1 MAKRARY
8 LDPEAEIDLRKLR
21 YFLAVAERLNFGRA
35 AQELILA
42 QPALSRAIKSLE
54 HDLGVVLFDRDH
66 HTVRLTEAGRVL
78 VAEADGLLA
87 RAGAARKRVRAAAVV
102 RPTLTIGFAPGIG
115 GVDVLRRFA
124 RENPDVDVEVLGVDD
139 DVDVAWIR
147 TAEESGV
154 DGIETVPLHDDPDLL
169 ALPTAHPFTGLAEL
183 TLADLAAEP
192 LLCRD
197 SVETTLDAVAVGVG
211 LALVPAAVAA
221 THQRSDITFRPVT
234 DTPRYRVALSV
245 APEARQR
252 PEVEAFI
259 GVAVHAHQ
267 DSGALVG

>member
-87 RAGAARKRVRAAAVV
+87 RAGAARRRVRAAAVV
-102 RPTLTIGFAPGIG
+102 RSTLAVGFAPGIG
-115 GVDVLRRFA
+115 DADLLRRFA
-124 RENPDVDVEVLGVDD
+124 QENPDVDVVVRGVDD

-154 DGIETVPLHDDPDLL
+154 DGIDLVPLYDDPDLL
-169 ALPTAHPFTGLAEL
+169 ALPASHPLVALAEL
-183 TLADLAAEP
+183 SLADLGAEP

-197 SVETTLDAVAVGVG
+197 TAQTTLDAVALGAGV
-211 LALVPAAVAA
+211 ALVPASVAT
-221 THQRSDITFRPVT
+221 THQRRDITFRPVA
-234 DTPRYRVALSV
+234 DTPSYRVALSV
-245 APEARQR
+245 APGARQR
-252 PEVEAFI
+252 PEVEAFVGLAI
-259 GVAVHAHQ
+259 DAHQ
-267 DSGALVG
+267 DSSALV

>member
-87 RAGAARKRVRAAAVV
+87 RAGAARRRVRAAAVT
-102 RPTLTIGFAPGIG
+102 RPTLAVGFAPGITG
-115 GVDVLRRFA
+115 TEVLRRYS
-124 RENPDVDVEVLGVDD
+124 RENPDVEVLVRGVDD

-154 DGIETVPLHDDPDLL
+154 DGVVALYDDPDLL
-169 ALPTAHPFTGLAEL
+169 ALPAAHPLGGLAEL
-183 TLADLAAEP
+183 SLADLAAEP

-197 SVETTLDAVAVGVG
+197 SVEPTLDAVAVGVG
-211 LALVPAAVAA
+211 LALVPASIAA
-221 THQRSDITFRPVT
+221 TRQRPDITFRPVT

-245 APEARQR
+245 APECRQR
-252 PEVEAFI
+252 PEVEEFVRI
-259 GVAVHAHQ
+259 AVDAHQ
-267 DSGALVG
+267 ESSALV

>member
-87 RAGAARKRVRAAAVV
+87 RAGAARRRVRAAAVV
-102 RPTLTIGFAPGIG
+102 RPTLAIGFAHC
-115 GVDVLRRFA
+115 VTDTAVLRRFTA
-124 RENPDVDVEVLGVDD
+124 EHPDVDVVVRGPGA
-139 DVDVAWIR
+139 DVDVTWIR
-147 TAEESGV
+147 VAAESAV
-154 DGIETVPLHDDPDLL
+154 DGFDTVPLHDDPDLL
-169 ALPTAHPFTGLAEL
+169 ALPAAHPLAGHDELALAEFA
-183 TLADLAAEP
+183 TEP
-192 LLCRD
+192 LLRRD
-197 SVETTLDAVAVGVG
+197 SVTATLDAVAVGAG
-211 LALVPAAVAA
+211 LAIVPASVAA
-221 THQRSDITFRPVT
+221 THQRPDITFRPIA

-245 APEARQR
+245 APESRQR

-259 GVAVHAHQ
+259 NVAVEVYQ
-267 DSGALVG
+267 DSSALV

>member
-87 RAGAARKRVRAAAVV
+87 RAGAARRRVRAAAVV
-102 RPTLTIGFAPGIG
+102 RPTLTIGFAAGLAG
-115 GVDVLRRFA
+115 ADVLHRFGA
-124 RENPDVDVEVLGVDD
+124 ENPDVEVVVGDLEV

-147 TAEESGV
+147 VAAESAV
-154 DGIETVPLHDDPDLL
+154 DGFDTIPLHDDPDLL
-169 ALPTAHPFTGLAEL
+169 ALPAAHPLAGHDEL
-183 TLADLAAEP
+183 ALADFAAEP
-192 LLCRD
+192 LLCAD
-197 SVETTLDAVAVGVG
+197 SAAATLDAVAVGVG
-211 LALVPAAVAA
+211 LALVPASVA
-221 THQRSDITFRPVT
+221 TLHQRPDITFRPVA

-245 APEARQR
+245 APETRQR

-259 GVAVHAHQ
+259 GVAVEAHQ
-267 DSGALVG
+267 DSAALV

>member
-54 HDLGVVLFDRDH
+54 HDLGVLLFDRDH

-87 RAGAARKRVRAAAVV
+87 RAGAARRRVRAAAVI
-102 RPTLTIGFAPGIG
+102 RPTLTIGFAPGVSG
-115 GVDVLRRFA
+115 AEVLRRFG
-124 RENPDVDVEVLGVDD
+124 RDNPDVEVEVRGVDD

-154 DGIETVPLHDDPDLL
+154 DGIETVPLHEDPDLL
-169 ALPTAHPFTGLAEL
+169 ALPSTHPLAGLPEL
-183 TLADLAAEP
+183 SLADVATEP

-197 SVETTLDAVAVGVG
+197 SVETTFDAVAVGVG
-211 LALVPAAVAA
+211 LALVPASVAA
-221 THQRSDITFRPVT
+221 VHQRPDITFRPVT

-245 APEARQR
+245 APHARTR

-259 GVAVHAHQ
+259 RTATDAHQ
-267 DSGALVG
+267 DSNALV

>member
-8 LDPEAEIDLRKLR
+8 LDSEAEIDLRKLR

-54 HDLGVVLFDRDH
+54 HDLGVVLFDRDR
-66 HTVRLTEAGRVL
+66 HTVQLTEAGRVL
-78 VAEADGLLA
+78 VAEAGGLLA
-87 RAGAARKRVRAAAVV
+87 RAGAARRRVRAAAVV
-102 RPTLTIGFAPGIG
+102 RPTLTIGFAAGITG
-115 GVDVLRRFA
+115 ADVLCRFG
-124 RENPDVDVEVLGVDD
+124 RENPDVEVVVRGVDD

-147 TAEESGV
+147 TAEESGMDGV
-154 DGIETVPLHDDPDLL
+154 DTVPLYDDPDLL
-169 ALPTAHPFTGLAEL
+169 ALPPAHPLAGLTEL
-183 TLADLAAEP
+183 ALADLGTEP

-197 SVETTLDAVAVGVG
+197 SVETTLNVVAVGG
-211 LALVPAAVAA
+211 GIALVPASIAA
-221 THQRSDITFRPVT
+221 AQQRSDVTFRPVL

-245 APEARQR
+245 EPRCRQR

-259 GVAVHAHQ
+259 GIAVDAHQ
-267 DSGALVG
+267 DSGALV

>member
-87 RAGAARKRVRAAAVV
+87 RAGAARRRVRAAAVT
-102 RPTLTIGFAPGIG
+102 RPTLAVGFAPGITG
-115 GVDVLRRFA
+115 TEVLRRYS
-124 RENPDVDVEVLGVDD
+124 RENPDVEVLVRGVDD

-154 DGIETVPLHDDPDLL
+154 DGVVPLYDDPDLL
-169 ALPTAHPFTGLAEL
+169 ALPTAHPMGGLAEL
-183 TLADLAAEP
+183 SLADLTEP

-211 LALVPAAVAA
+211 LALVPASVAA
-221 THQRSDITFRPVT
+221 TRQRPDITFRSLA

-245 APEARQR
+245 ASECRQR
-252 PEVEAFI
+252 PEVEEFVRI
-259 GVAVHAHQ
+259 AVDAHQ
-267 DSGALVG
+267 DSSALV